1 MTKSNKKKNHKSS
14 AVKKESQAIWT
25 KFQLVP
31 SMTFQEA
38 VTHVK
43 EANILET
50 YRKQT
55 GREIDET
62 DEEIIRQLAKNLVQ
76 AKTYVNNL
84 YQVARRDPLPEETYD
99 QVGFIH
105 LSIKRHD
112 KKPIVNWN
120 HLQRIKNEL
129 VGPEYEA
136 VELFPAES
144 RLVNMANQYH
154 LWVINDSRQRFPF
167 GFDSGR
173 HAGPGVENS
182 VTTQHYEDNV
192 QEQTETA
199 NE

>member
-1 MTKSNKKKNHKSS
+1 MTKNKRRKKHGKSS
-14 AVKKESQAIWT
+14 TEQEQSWT
-25 KFQLVP
+25 EFRQVP

-38 VTHVK
+38 VTHIR

-50 YRKQT
+50 YKKQT
-55 GREIDET
+55 GRDLDMP
-62 DEEIIRQLAKNLVQ
+62 DEEVIQLLARNLLQ
-76 AKTYVNNL
+76 SKTYINNL
-84 YQVARRDPLPEETYD
+84 YQVARRDPFPDEVSG
-99 QVGFIH
+99 QIGFIH

-120 HLQRIKNEL
+120 HLQRIKNEI

-154 LWVINDSRQRFPF
+154 LWVLHDSSKRFPF

-173 HAGPGVENS
+173 HAGPS
-182 VTTQHYEDNV
+182 VGNKATAQHYEDN
-192 QEQTETA
+192 A
-199 NE
+199 